1 MFAFNLC
8 FPPKTSSISALNTSL
23 FKKASLL
30 CASLFLEVNEDSI
43 SLRSEVC
50 FELFSCVELLTQEN
64 KLVIVINTAM
74 EIVFIKYDF
83 ELRR

>member
-1 MFAFNLC
+1 
-8 FPPKTSSISALNTSL
+8 
-23 FKKASLL
+23 
-30 CASLFLEVNEDSI
+30 LFLEVNEDSI